1 MPLATSMSGLEVEAC
16 TRCDKPAVVHQLY
29 SGIHLCASHLRTSI
43 RKRVSKALREQ
54 VKLPKDAIRETGEP
68 KRILVGISGGKDSS
82 VLLEMMVELL
92 GPRRDVEIIAGCV
105 DEGIDGYRAP
115 SLECA
120 ERLAERFGVRLE
132 HISYPEL
139 GFERMDEVVLRMP
152 IIEQNIPEAKGM
164 MPCSYCGVFRRQ
176 GLNALAE
183 RVGADWMAL
192 GHNLDDMAQSI
203 LMNLQNGDVERTIR
217 LAPHTWDPIEG
228 LVPRIV
234 PLRWIPEQEIHAHA
248 LEAGLEFH
256 HGDCPYAPGAFRQ
269 RSRALVATMES
280 ETPGARHGLLHSME
294 KMRELQMAANDGE
307 TLSESWAED
316 GMQRC
321 ERCGEVSSREIC
333 QACTMRD
340 WISSSSG

>member
-1 MPLATSMSGLEVEAC
+1 MSGLEVETC
-16 TRCDKPAVVHQLY
+16 TRCAKPAIVHQNY
-29 SGIHLCASHLRTSI
+29 SGIHLCAIHLRTSI

-54 VKLPKDAIRETGEP
+54 VKLPKDAIRDTGEQ
-68 KRILVGISGGKDSS
+68 KRILVCISGGKDSS

-120 ERLAERFGVRLE
+120 EMLAERFGVRLE

-139 GFERMDEVVLRMP
+139 GFERMDEVVVRMP
-152 IIEQNIPEAKGM
+152 TIEENISEAKGM

-203 LMNLQNGDVERTIR
+203 LMNLQKGDVNRTIR
-217 LAPHTWDPIEG
+217 LAPHTWDPIDG

-248 LEAGLEFH
+248 LEAGLDFH

-280 ETPGARHGLLHSME
+280 EMPGARHGLLHSME
-294 KMRELQMAANDGE
+294 AMRELQIAANDGE
-307 TLSESWAED
+307 TLSESWAEEK
-316 GMQRC
+316 MQKC
-321 ERCGEVSSREIC
+321 KQCGAVSSKEIC
-333 QACTMRD
+333 QACIMRD
-340 WISSSSG
+340 WISNSSG